1 MENVNASTSTRRM
14 TTKIDRKVAS
24 NERMLSTKSQN
35 LLKKNVISPFPR
47 DLRPPNLTEWWLMI
61 RATNYKVTRHF
72 NQEFTWGHVTKNIG
86 MRPMVTKIKGD
97 GL

>member
-35 LLKKNVISPFPR
+35 LLKKNVI
-47 DLRPPNLTEWWLMI
+47 L
-61 RATNYKVTRHF
+61 HF
-72 NQEFTWGHVTKNIG
+72 HETYGHQTLQNG
-86 MRPMVTKIKGD
+86 